1 MAKYEQPK
9 SNRDRLTFL
18 KRSAVTGPQD
28 VKSGNPYV
36 SQETLVAIAA
46 FLPDFE
52 TAVHAVNEKM
62 GARSKEVRER
72 AAAIERIG
80 LYARDLWAVLKRRAS
95 RLDQPAEVLTF
106 YQLPL
111 NGTIPKPTSQEQWLT
126 LAAQVVKGDA
136 DAVAAGYPAM
146 INPSAAELQAVL
158 DAARSESDD
167 VAMADRAYDAAQEAV
182 EALRDQADEWISEVM
197 AELRFNLRKRDAPS
211 QRRIMRTYG
220 ATYSYLAGEPVD
232 PVDAAV
238 EGEASAE
245 PGA

>member
-28 VKSGNPYV
+28 AKSGNPYV
-36 SQETLVAIAA
+36 SQSTLVAIIA

-52 TAVHAVNEKM
+52 TAVNAVSEKM

-111 NGTIPKPTSQEQWLT
+111 DGTIPKPTSQEQWLT

-167 VAMADRAYDAAQEAV
+167 VAMADRAYDKAQEAIA
-182 EALRDQADEWISEVM
+182 ALRAQADELISEMM
-197 AELRFNLRKRDAPS
+197 AETRYLLRKKDAAG
-211 QRRIMRTYG
+211 QRRIQRTYG
-220 ATYSYLAGEPVD
+220 ATFTYLKGEPI
-232 PVDAAV
+232 DADDVAAQ
-238 EGEASAE
+238 EAAE
-245 PGA
+245 EEAG